1 MKQILKL
8 SLLLLA
14 LLLPATATAHDFEVD
29 GIYYNINGNEVL
41 VTCKG
46 AYFHQYSNEYTG
58 DVVIPTSVNY
68 NGVTYSVR
76 TIDGYAFDGCTE
88 LTSISIPN
96 SVNYIGRD
104 AFNGCTGLTSADIP
118 NSITYIGENAFSGC
132 SALTNIEIPNSLTI
146 IRNSTFQGCA
156 KLTSVTIPNSVTKI
170 EQAAFGDCSSLTS
183 IHIPTSVSTINYFA
197 FSNCPSLESI
207 TVANDNQNYDSRD
220 NCNAIIQTS
229 TNELLVGCK
238 NTIIPN
244 SVTYINDCAFYGC
257 TGLTSINIPGSV
269 TLISGGT
276 FSTCTSLT
284 NITVASDNPIFDS
297 RNNCNAIIQTSTN
310 ELIVGCKSTTIP
322 NSVTSIGD
330 NAFEHSGLTYINI
343 PNSVTTIGSS
353 AFADCTELT
362 NINLS
367 NSISIIS
374 FNAFQNCSSL
384 TSIEIPDS
392 VKGIDPQAFMGC
404 SSLTDVHIP
413 SSVKRI
419 GWAVF
424 AYCPSLNSIT
434 VANDNPYFDSR
445 DNCNAIIQKAYTL
458 YNPTSDVILVAGC
471 KNTVI
476 PDSVTVFDF
485 ASFAGCTSL
494 DSITIPSS
502 ITTICDYAFQD
513 CSSLSEINIP
523 SSVTAI
529 AEGAFSGCTTLN
541 NVYCHI
547 SDPTAINMGS
557 EVFVRNPQ
565 NYAERT
571 LYVPIGSLGVYQT
584 DRKWSQYFGNIVE
597 IDVSPHIVFADANV
611 KAICVQN
618 WDTNGD
624 GELSHLEA
632 AAVTSLNNAF
642 SNNNTITSFDE
653 LEYFT
658 GLSSINDYE
667 FNYCTGLTSVTI
679 PNSVTIIGEQ
689 AFNECTSLTSI
700 TIPNSITHIGFLAF
714 DSTPWYNNQPDGVI
728 YVGLVA
734 YKYKGTM
741 PEGTGINIKE
751 STLVIDDFAF
761 WYCNGLVSVTIPNS
775 VTTIGEEA
783 FSHCTNL
790 TSINI
795 PNSVT
800 TINKSAFSGCSR
812 LTNFTIPNSITTIA
826 NFAFSETGLINVII
840 PNSVTTIGDGAFS
853 GCTALNDIT
862 IPNSVTNINVGA
874 FYGCTGLSNIN
885 IPESVLSIAHYAFN
899 ECTNLTTIICKALI
913 PPTIDYETFT
923 SFTPTLYVPKASL
936 EAYRTAN
943 IWKQFQTILPIEG
956 NIVND
961 YLSMDGI
968 TALYGDTIVIPV
980 KMFNEA
986 SIISFQTD
994 IFLPEGLELLQE
1006 DGEYVIDPSERM
1018 TRTHSISSN
1027 DVSNGAVRVICY
1039 SSNYKPFTGNS
1050 GDDLFYLTVKM
1061 ADDAEGDYAIQLR
1074 NTLLTTSNF
1083 EEIAAPDVAA
1093 NVYVKSY
1100 LLGDANNSRTVTITD
1115 VVVTSQY
1122 VLEMNPQPFVFEAAD
1137 VNFDGNITVTD
1148 VSRIAWMVLNPDA
1161 LNVPMRA
1168 SVIMDCSDYMS
1179 GDGISLATGETRT
1192 VSIALNN
1199 AMDYTACQLDLRL
1212 PEGLEVSNFR
1222 LTDRAGSHV
1231 FDVNTLHNGDIR
1243 VLCYSPA
1250 LTAIGG
1256 HEGTLLTFDVTATA
1270 PVTGDIA
1277 VDDIELVTT
1286 ACQTV
1291 KPDGFV
1297 IGVNNATSVNEIAG
1311 SKTVARVEYFNL
1323 AGQQIDSPNSSVTL
1337 VVTTYTDGS
1346 RTTAKVFR

>member
-29 GIYYNINGNEVL
+29 GIYYNITNSTEKTVA
-41 VTCKG
+41 VTYKTLNNND
-46 AYFHQYSNEYTG
+46 YSG
-58 DVVIPTSVNY
+58 DVTIPATVTY
-68 NGVTYSVR
+68 NGSTYSVS
-76 TIDGYAFDGCTE
+76 
-88 LTSISIPN
+88 SIGN
-96 SVNYIGRD
+96 
-104 AFNGCTGLTSADIP
+104 F
-118 NSITYIGENAFSGC
+118 
-132 SALTNIEIPNSLTI
+132 
-146 IRNSTFQGCA
+146 
-156 KLTSVTIPNSVTKI
+156 
-170 EQAAFGDCSSLTS
+170 AFGNCDGIVS
-183 IHIPTSVSTINYFA
+183 I
-197 FSNCPSLESI
+197 
-207 TVANDNQNYDSRD
+207 
-220 NCNAIIQTS
+220 
-229 TNELLVGCK
+229 
-238 NTIIPN
+238 IIPN
-244 SVTYINDCAFYGC
+244 SVTAIGNSAFDGCTGLTGIIIPSSVSHIGEIAFFNCYNLASIEVENGNLYYDSRNNCNAIIETSSNTLITGCKNTIVPNDVIAIGGYAFENCSGLTNITIPNSVVSIGEWAFADC
-257 TGLTSINIPGSV
+257 TGLTSINLGNSLTTIEFQAFRGCNALTSIDLPNSITSIGSDAFSRCSSLTSIDIPTSLRDLSFCVFYGCSSL
-269 TLISGGT
+269 TDIFIPSNIERIDIGA
-276 FSTCTSLT
+276 FSYCPSLT
-284 NITVASDNPIFDS
+284 NITVASDNPYFDS
-297 RNNCNAIIQTSTN
+297 RNNCNAIIQ
-310 ELIVGCKSTTIP
+310 
-322 NSVTSIGD
+322 
-330 NAFEHSGLTYINI
+330 
-343 PNSVTTIGSS
+343 
-353 AFADCTELT
+353 
-362 NINLS
+362 
-367 NSISIIS
+367 
-374 FNAFQNCSSL
+374 
-384 TSIEIPDS
+384 
-392 VKGIDPQAFMGC
+392 
-404 SSLTDVHIP
+404 
-413 SSVKRI
+413 
-419 GWAVF
+419 
-424 AYCPSLNSIT
+424 
-434 VANDNPYFDSR
+434 
-445 DNCNAIIQKAYTL
+445 KAYTP
-458 YNPTSDVILVAGC
+458 YNSTSDVILMAGC

-476 PDSVTVFDF
+476 PDSVTEINF
-485 ASFAGCTSL
+485 AAFAGCTLL
-494 DSITIPSS
+494 DSITIPCSVTN
-502 ITTICDYAFQD
+502 IVEYAFQD

-529 AEGAFSGCTTLN
+529 AEGAFSGCTSLN

-597 IDVSPHIVFADANV
+597 IDVSPHIAFADANV

-624 GELSHLEA
+624 GELSQLEA
-632 AAVTSLNNAF
+632 AAVTSLNNVF
-642 SNNNTITSFDE
+642 SLDSTITSFDE

-689 AFNECTSLTSI
+689 AFNECTSLTSL
-700 TIPNSITHIGFLAF
+700 TVPNSITHIGFLAF
-714 DSTPWYNNQPDGVI
+714 DGTPWYNNQPDGVI

-741 PEGTGINIKE
+741 PVGTSINIKE
-751 STLVIDDFAF
+751 GTLVIDNDAF
-761 WYCNGLVSVTIPNS
+761 WYCNELVSVTIPNS

-812 LTNFTIPNSITTIA
+812 LTNITIPNSITTIA

-1018 TRTHSISSN
+1018 TRTHSIMSN

-1050 GDDLFYLTVKM
+1050 GDDLFYLTVKV

-1148 VSRIAWMVLNPDA
+1148 VSRIAWMVLNPDEA
-1161 LNVPMRA
+1161 NAPMRA
-1168 SVIMDCSDYMS
+1168 SVAMDCSDYMS
-1179 GDGISLATGETRT
+1179 GEDISLATGETRT

-1199 AMDYTACQLDLRL
+1199 TMDYTACQLDLRL
-1212 PEGLEVSNFR
+1212 PEGL
-1222 LTDRAGSHV
+1222 
-1231 FDVNTLHNGDIR
+1231 
-1243 VLCYSPA
+1243 
-1250 LTAIGG
+1250 
-1256 HEGTLLTFDVTATA
+1256 
-1270 PVTGDIA
+1270 
-1277 VDDIELVTT
+1277 IELVTT

-1297 IGVNNATSVNEIAG
+1297 IGVNAATSINEIAG

-1323 AGQQIDSPNSSVTL
+1323 AGQQIDRPDSGVTL
-1337 VVTTYTDGS
+1337 VVTTYTDGT
-1346 RTTAKVFR
+1346 RTTTKLIR